1 MTRRLIASATALAIA
16 SGWALPASAQ
26 DAAAVQQE
34 LAAMR
39 AEMARMAQRIDTL
52 EGQLVEARSAAQT
65 AQASA
70 ASASQQAAAVQ
81 ASVTAKPATQ
91 VSWSGAPR
99 LTGEGGWSFKPRG
112 RIQYDAGIV
121 SAPGSIADK
130 GLGFANEA
138 RRIRLGV
145 EGTVPGGFGYK
156 MEADFTDGNVVL
168 TDALLDYKRGPITVN
183 LGQHN
188 PFQGIEELTSS
199 NDTSFIERAAF
210 TDAFGFERNIGV
222 SVEYAQGDV
231 LVQGGV
237 FTDNLHTL
245 SDDENS
251 SFGFDGRLVFA
262 PKIGKTQ
269 LHFGASGHWRDLG
282 DSITSRRYRQRP
294 LLHTTDTR
302 FMDTGNMGA
311 ARSET
316 NYGLEA
322 AAILGRFHASG
333 EAHWMRLGRS
343 GLADPLFFGG
353 AVEAG
358 LFLTPDSREYR
369 NGMFRA
375 IKVARPLSKG
385 GPGAWQVNVRYDWLD
400 MNDAGI
406 RGGKQDS
413 LQASVIWTPVDQVR
427 FMLNYGKLYYTDA
440 AVPAAGGDRNYS
452 VDVIGGRFQV
462 GF

>member
-1 MTRRLIASATALAIA
+1 MTHRLIASATAMAIA
-16 SGWALPASAQ
+16 AGWALPASAQ

-39 AEMARMAQRIDTL
+39 AEMTRMASRIDTL
-52 EGQLVEARSAAQT
+52 EGQLVQARSAAET
-65 AQASA
+65 AQATA
-70 ASASQQAAAVQ
+70 TTASQQAVAAQ

-156 MEADFTDGNVVL
+156 MEADLTDGNVVL
-168 TDALLDYKRGPITVN
+168 TDALLDYRRGPITVN

-188 PFQGIEELTSS
+188 PFRGLEELTSS
-199 NDTSFIERAAF
+199 NDTSFMERAAF
-210 TDAFGFERNIGV
+210 TDIFGFERNVGI
-222 SVEYAQGDV
+222 SVEYAKDA
-231 LVQGGV
+231 LLLQGGV

-251 SFGFDGRLVFA
+251 SYGFDGRVVYA
-262 PKIGKTQ
+262 PK
-269 LHFGASGHWRDLG
+269 FGDAQVHLAASGHWRDLG

-294 LLHTTDTR
+294 LLHTTDSR
-302 FMDTGNMGA
+302 FIDTGNLGGA
-311 ARSET
+311 KSET

-322 AAILGRFHASG
+322 AAIVGRFHAAA
-333 EAHWMRLGRS
+333 EAHWLRLGRT
-343 GLADPLFFGG
+343 GAADPRFFGG
-353 AVEAG
+353 SAEAG
-358 LFLTPDSREYR
+358 LFLTDDSREYR
-369 NGMFRA
+369 GGMFRA
-375 IKVARPLSKG
+375 IKVAKPLSKG
-385 GPGAWQVNVRYDWLD
+385 GTGAWQVNVRYDWLD

-413 LQASVIWTPVDQVR
+413 VQASLIWTPVDQVR
-427 FMLNYGKLYYTDA
+427 FMVNYGRLKYTDA
-440 AVPAAGGDRNYS
+440 AIPAVGGDRDYS
-452 VDVIGGRFQV
+452 VDVVGGRFQI